1 MVHNDSWKDPELS
14 GLRTGCWELVTG
26 SSSGVRHHLTAKRVI
41 RKGKSSC
48 RDCGSFVKMRNICP
62 KHPGDPV
69 LAARGTGGSRDRV
82 MKHSEV
88 NPSAGPPAL
97 NEQEPI
103 KLGLSQDPES
113 LPMGDNPE
121 PLHLG
126 HGIPQDIAQDST
138 GALVTSGTTTRS
150 SWALT
155 GQMLRG
161 EGRVFTGKD
170 SGENIPGKSFLIL
183 NQHRNTTCPTP
194 PNNCPA
200 PR

>member
-1 MVHNDSWKDPELS
+1 M
-14 GLRTGCWELVTG
+14 
-26 SSSGVRHHLTAKRVI
+26 
-41 RKGKSSC
+41 
-48 RDCGSFVKMRNICP
+48 
-62 KHPGDPV
+62 

-103 KLGLSQDPES
+103 KLQLSQDPDS

-138 GALVTSGTTTRS
+138 GAPHAAPGHLQGKCCEE
-150 SWALT
+150 
-155 GQMLRG
+155 RG
-161 EGRVFTGKD
+161 E
-170 SGENIPGKSFLIL
+170 
-183 NQHRNTTCPTP
+183 CPQGSIQEKIFRGNP
-194 PNNCPA
+194 SSY
-200 PR
+200 